1 MPNSKFS
8 IDLYVLDQ
16 PVLTELQVEW
26 DYTPQGEVCVEDLYA
41 YRTEVDSN
49 GHMSYD
55 RLPRWLERLIIK
67 HEIEEYSE
75 EIENN
80 VNN

>member
-26 DYTPQGEVCVEDLYA
+26 DYTPQGEVFVEDLYA

-67 HEIEEYSE
+67 HEIKEYSE

-80 VNN
+80 VTT